1 MPLPRLWIALTRP
14 DNLLNACA
22 VATVGRGRFAE
33 CHLLYEKSA
42 WWRTVDWSICPA
54 TFEAVHS
61 VDKVSACRGLRDL
74 PRFYRALKR
83 RQQALADLHIA
94 PEDTV
99 VTLSGITR
107 LSIALAS
114 AYPGVR
120 KVLCTT
126 IKKYLDASRPV
137 SWRRYRYTTSGLWQH
152 FLVEP
157 RLGLRPT
164 LHLKPWWGGGDGARL
179 ERPQEALKELF
190 AAVVVLSNDGT
201 ELPTASGPTVF
212 PARFPSLR
220 DLEVGTTQESE
231 DRKTVV
237 FFGTPFLLVQNLA
250 PSAYAE
256 RLNACLD
263 YLRRCYGATH
273 TLIYRPHPAET
284 VESSRL
290 DLGGFA
296 IETDGEIAELY
307 FLRNLGRLAAVFSV
321 ASTVSRV
328 ALNYGLNGHALWRC
342 FPFDPPAASYF
353 ESLMGRVPPE
363 FEVGSLDRP
372 PAQYASR
379 REAKD
384 AAFPD
389 VLSRVLSL

>member
-1 MPLPRLWIALTRP
+1 MPPPRLWIALTRP

-22 VATVGRGRFAE
+22 VANVGKGRFAE
-33 CHLLYEKSA
+33 CRLLYEESS
-42 WWRTVDWSICPA
+42 WWRNVDWSICPA
-54 TFEAVHS
+54 TFDAVHS
-61 VDKVSACRGLRDL
+61 VDKVRTCRGLRDL

-83 RQQALADLHIA
+83 RQQALVDLHIA
-94 PEDTV
+94 PGDTV
-99 VTLSGITR
+99 VTLSGVTR

-126 IKKYLDASRPV
+126 IKKYLDASRPF
-137 SWRRYRYTTSGLWQH
+137 SWTRYRYTTSGLWQR
-152 FLVEP
+152 LLIEP

-164 LHLKPWWGGGDGARL
+164 LHLKPWWGGGDGVRL
-179 ERPQEALKELF
+179 ERPQEALEELF

-201 ELPTASGPTVF
+201 EVPPTAGPTVF

-220 DLEVGTTQESE
+220 DLDEKTPDASDV
-231 DRKTVV
+231 RKTVV
-237 FFGTPFLLVQNLA
+237 FFGTPFRLVRNLA

-263 YLRRCYGATH
+263 YLRRCFGAIC

-284 VESSRL
+284 DESSQL
-290 DLGGFA
+290 DLDGFTV
-296 IETDGEIAELY
+296 EKDGEIAELY
-307 FLRNLGRLAAVFSV
+307 FLRNVDRLAAVFSV
-321 ASTVSRV
+321 SSTVSRV
-328 ALNYGLNGHALWRC
+328 ALNYGLNGYAFWRC
-342 FPFDPPAASYF
+342 FPFDPSAASYF

-363 FEVGSLDRP
+363 FEIGSRDRP
-372 PAQYASR
+372 PAEYASR
-379 REAKD
+379 RNPRD

-389 VLSRVLSL
+389 VLSRVLG